1 MRTQTYFRKVQLAD
15 ERIAEAI
22 CEVGKLRQTIQ
33 LLENN
38 KEAPLGPRL
47 ETVLEK
53 LWLMEDD
60 LCNEIDSLI
69 LFKGQMR
76 QVIDTVPTARER
88 LVLRMR
94 YLLGM
99 SWEDIAEKLHSDV
112 SSVRDWHSR
121 GLRNVI
127 LPAKPHQL

>member
-38 KEAPLGPRL
+38 KEAPLGSRL

-76 QVIDTVPTARER
+76 QVIDTTGTVRER

-94 YLLGM
+94 YILGM

-121 GLRNVI
+121 GLRNVM
-127 LPAKPHQL
+127 LPANPHQL

>member
-15 ERIAEAI
+15 ERIEEAI

-112 SSVRDWHSR
+112 CSVRAWHST
-121 GLRNVI
+121 GLRNVR